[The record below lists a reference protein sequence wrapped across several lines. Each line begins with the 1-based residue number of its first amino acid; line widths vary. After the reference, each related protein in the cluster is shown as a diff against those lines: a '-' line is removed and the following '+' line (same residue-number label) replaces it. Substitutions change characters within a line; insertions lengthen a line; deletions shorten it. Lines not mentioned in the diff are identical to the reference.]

1 MARFSMEPM
10 VCGCS
15 SVRVR
20 VRTRSAGVAFVP
32 YLPHDVH
39 DFTALAEVGKILFAP
54 PDIEARRPAA
64 GE

>member
-1 MARFSMEPM
+1 MAEFNEIAERE
-10 VCGCS
+10 
-15 SVRVR
+15 RAYIETVR